1 MKRAIAIVMLITLG
15 ACGAD
20 GEPKPPHQRQ
30 QPSVTEP
37 GGSISGSAEF
47 GMVKNF

>member
-20 GEPKPPHQRQ
+20 GEPKPPQVHQ

-37 GGSISGSAEF
+37 GVSVSGYAEF
-47 GMVKNF
+47 GVVKNF